1 MILSLLRMIRLFMF
15 FAILSPG
22 LLLAQSTTATSKNKT
37 TTLMAFGPGPDSF
50 RVSKGE
56 FEYVYQK
63 NNGGWDK
70 AKKANPQDY
79 REYLNLY
86 IKFRRKVLDA
96 ESLGM
101 DTMPAFLTE
110 LEGYR
115 KQLAQPYLVEKN
127 ILDTLIQEGYQR
139 SLYQVNAS
147 HILINVSQDALP
159 QDTLKAWEKIMSIR
173 DSIVKLNQNFG
184 EMAVRHSQDPSAKS
198 NKGDLG
204 YFTAF
209 NMVYPFETA
218 AYNTPVGK
226 VSMPVRTQ
234 FGYHIIQVQ
243 DKFKGKGIQY
253 ASHIIIRVGEN
264 YSAKDTASANA
275 RIQEIYA
282 RLKKGEDFSTLAEQ
296 FSDDPGSSKTGG
308 DLGAARLLPEMEDW
322 KRKLNIGEIS
332 EPFTTPYGWH
342 ILKLTKTDPIP
353 SFEDSKAEIRTRVQK
368 DQRSN
373 LPQEVFMDKLRKEYN
388 PIIVQPTADQ
398 FIATLGKEYSQ
409 GKFRPDS
416 TRPEFYK
423 LPILELGVAKNRE
436 TRSLNDFYTYYRTLR
451 SEFLSGPT
459 IQASVM
465 KNLQGFREAELLKY
479 EEKQLP
485 VKYEDYRE
493 LYREYRDGILLFSL
507 TEKQVWK
514 KAIEDSTG
522 LKDFYE
528 KNKALFTAGE
538 RIKVREYRSTD
549 SVKILDVQNYLRQG
563 KNEKEIDSLVND
575 KSALNLRIQSVI
587 MDSKHPD
594 LPTGWLS
601 NAPSE
606 VSGIRKRDKQFV
618 IQQWVEK
625 LPAGVKSFEEAR
637 SECITKYQEEL
648 ESNWNKDL
656 EKRYPVTIQESAF
669 RSLFK

>member
-1 MILSLLRMIRLFMF
+1 MILSLLRMVRLLVCI
-15 FAILSPG
+15 AIFVPG
-22 LLLAQSTTATSKNKT
+22 LILAQTTGTSQKNKEA
-37 TTLMAFGPGPDSF
+37 TLISFGPGPDSF
-50 RVSKGE
+50 RVSRGE

-79 REYLNLY
+79 RDYLNLY
-86 IKFRRKVLDA
+86 VKFRRKVLDA

-101 DTMPAFLTE
+101 DTLPAFLTE

-127 ILDTLIQEGYQR
+127 ILDTLIREGYDR
-139 SLYQVNAS
+139 SLYQINAS

-173 DSIVKLNQNFG
+173 DSILKLNADFG
-184 EMAVRHSQDPSAKS
+184 EMAVRYSQDPSAKS

-218 AYNTPVGK
+218 AYNTAVGK

-234 FGYHIIQVQ
+234 YGYHLIKVQ
-243 DKFKGKGIQY
+243 DRFKGKGIQY
-253 ASHIIIRVGEN
+253 AAHIIIRVGEN
-264 YSAKDTASANA
+264 YSAKDTASAIA
-275 RIQEIYA
+275 RIQEIYQ
-282 RLKKGEDFSTLAEQ
+282 RLQKGEDFATLAEQ
-296 FSDDPGSSKTGG
+296 FSDDPGSAKTGG
-308 DLGAARLLPEMEDW
+308 DLGAARLLPEMEEW
-322 KRKLNIGEIS
+322 KRKLNTGEYS
-332 EPFTTPYGWH
+332 KPFTTPYGWH
-342 ILKLTKTDPIP
+342 ILKITKIDPIP
-353 SFEDSKAEIRTRVQK
+353 SFEDSKAEMRSRVQK

-373 LPQEVFMDKLRKEYN
+373 LPQEVFMEKLRKEYN
-388 PIIVQPTADQ
+388 PIINQATADQ
-398 FIATLGKEYSQ
+398 FVGTIGKEYSQ
-409 GKFRPDS
+409 GKFKPDS
-416 TRPEFYK
+416 TRLEFYK
-423 LPILELGVAKNRE
+423 LPVLELGMAKARE
-436 TRSLNDFYTYYRTLR
+436 TRSLNDFYAYYKTLR
-451 SEFLSGPT
+451 SEALAGPT
-459 IQASVM
+459 LQAAVQ
-465 KNLQGFREAELLKY
+465 KNLEGFLASELMKY

-485 VKYEDYRE
+485 VKYIDYKE

-528 KNKALFTAGE
+528 RNKAQFTAGE
-538 RIKVREYRSTD
+538 RLKVREYRSTD
-549 SVKILDVQNYLRQG
+549 SLKILDVQDYLRQG
-563 KNEKEIDSLVND
+563 KNEKEIDSLVNE
-575 KSALNLRIQSVI
+575 KSALNLRVQTVI

-594 LPTGWLS
+594 LPAGWMNS
-601 NAPSE
+601 KPSE
-606 VSGIRKRDKQFV
+606 ASAVRKRDKQFV

-625 LPAGVKSFEEAR
+625 LPAGVKPFEEAR

-648 ESNWNKDL
+648 EANWNKEL
-656 EKRYPVTIQESAF
+656 EKRYPAVVNESIF
-669 RSLFK
+669 RALFK